1 MTYTDKDLDNFLRY
15 HQEYR
20 TNYLDNDIKT
30 VNHKLTTKYGIKLY
44 SHEIEAEIMHQMMI
58 LSKSFDNKKDNYLGY
73 AKQYVIVRTVQAI
86 TRDHKNISRCNIDDM
101 YNDDNNEIKHQIV
114 KYEMEYNRT
123 LSQKTLI
130 ADDILSIVDMMDD
143 TDKKIAHL
151 IIDGLT
157 QEQISD
163 KLGIS
168 QQAISKRLT
177 KMKKYFN
184 INA

>member
-1 MTYTDKDLDNFLRY
+1 MQYTDKDLESFLRY

-20 TNYLDNDIKT
+20 INYLDNDIKT

-44 SHEIEAEIMHQMMI
+44 PHEIEAEIIHQMMI
-58 LSKSFDNKKDNYLGY
+58 LSKSFDGKRDNYLGY
-73 AKQYVIVRTVQAI
+73 AKQYVILRTVQAI
-86 TRDHKNISRCNIDDM
+86 TREHINISRCNIDDM
-101 YNDDNNEIKHQIV
+101 YNADDNNEIKHQV
-114 KYEMEYNRT
+114 LKYENEYNRT
-123 LSQKTLI
+123 LSQKKMI

-143 TDKKIAHL
+143 MDKKIAHM

-157 QEQISD
+157 QDEISD

-177 KMKKYFN
+177 KMQKYF
-184 INA
+184 IK